1 MILPTTGTFV
11 FVQKS
16 FFYSKIW
23 DESGFLYLIEKRSI
37 DGWNFKK
44 NIRFFPVLAST
55 ENDRTQL
62 IVLVLDAVLEVS
74 CGSVFQT
81 LVLPVLDANICVSV
95 RMCSLCVSRSLFTG
109 NSMAVT
115 TTDWKRKNSI
125 VLSLYSLV
133 QSDRL
138 LLAILKQNN

>member
-1 MILPTTGTFV
+1 MILPTTGTVLFCP
-11 FVQKS
+11 KIILLL
-16 FFYSKIW
+16 KIW

-95 RMCSLCVSRSLFTG
+95 RMCSLFLSRSLVTG
-109 NSMAVT
+109 NSMAVA
-115 TTDWKRKNSI
+115 TTD
-125 VLSLYSLV
+125 
-133 QSDRL
+133 
-138 LLAILKQNN
+138 